1 VETSEIAPLQRKRS
15 GGAMKLPSRVDR
27 RYEIVL
33 SGNNIR
39 VFSVGKKGPGG
50 MSTRIM
56 TGYKKYASFDDA
68 AMNAF
73 SMAKRFGDKTKV
85 YVLSPRE
92 ESTYVVMG
100 NNIVKFDT
108 KKLLRRISW
117 VVKK

>member
-1 VETSEIAPLQRKRS
+1 
-15 GGAMKLPSRVDR
+15 LPSLADKRH
-27 RYEIVL
+27 EIVL

-50 MSTRIM
+50 LSKRMM

-73 SMAKRFGDKTKV
+73 SMAKKFGNKTKI
-85 YVLSPRE
+85 YVLNPRE
-92 ESTYVVMG
+92 ENTYVVMG

-108 KKLLRRISW
+108 KKLMRRI
-117 VVKK
+117 V